1 MKRVLFGLVVC
12 IVSFRAYVSAAD
24 KTWTWMGVISCSHCG
39 AVHNPGHMGDDVDS
53 RNITARECVI
63 GKTDGSVPGCVSM
76 KNHGKLV
83 FVTGGKVYQISNQDF
98 ADLRTHA
105 DHTVVLTGVMTTD
118 TIAVSQITLATKKD
132 LKRRE

>member
-1 MKRVLFGLVVC
+1 
-12 IVSFRAYVSAAD
+12 
-24 KTWTWMGVISCSHCG
+24 
-39 AVHNPGHMGDDVDS
+39 MGDNVDS

-63 GKTDGSVPGCVSM
+63 GKADGSVPGCVSA

-105 DHTVVLTGVMTTD
+105 DHAVVLTGMMTTD
-118 TIAVSQITLATKKD
+118 TIAVSQITLATKKA
-132 LKRRE
+132 LKPRE